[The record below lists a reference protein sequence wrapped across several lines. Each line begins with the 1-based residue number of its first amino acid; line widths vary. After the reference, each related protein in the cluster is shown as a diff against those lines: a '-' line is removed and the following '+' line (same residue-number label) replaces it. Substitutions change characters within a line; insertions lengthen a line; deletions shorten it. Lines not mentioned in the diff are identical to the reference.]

1 MTGATAPSDA
11 FPISRLGD
19 NELDGAQALVSE
31 AGWNQVAA
39 DWKIFLQLG
48 TVYAVRDGKRLAATA
63 ATLPY
68 GDRFAWISMVLVA
81 SSHRRRGLATRLLR
95 RCVDDLIADNL
106 VPVLDATAAGRP
118 IYHALGFEDSWGF
131 QRWARHAPHPSA
143 APPGGEGLGE
153 NFVVVEPITAAIWP
167 ALVHYDTRAFGAD
180 RGALL
185 IDLRGR
191 LPAAALC
198 VRRNGE
204 LAGFLLGRDGRSATQ
219 LGPLIAEDDAV
230 ALALLRRS
238 LATIDGPVY
247 IDLADSKSDV
257 AAFLTASGFAAQRP
271 FTRMLHRTSKSFDD
285 TARTFAVVG
294 PEFG

>member
-11 FPISRLGD
+11 LPISRLGD
-19 NELDGAQALVSE
+19 SELDDAQALVSE

-39 DWKIFLQLG
+39 DWRMFLQLG
-48 TVYAVRDGKRLAATA
+48 AVYAVRDGHRLAATA

-68 GDRFAWISMVLVA
+68 GERFAWISMVLVA
-81 SSHRRRGLATRLLR
+81 GSHRRRGLATRLLR

-106 VPVLDATAAGRP
+106 VPALDATPAGRP
-118 IYHALGFEDSWGF
+118 IYRTLGFEDSWGF
-131 QRWARHAPHPSA
+131 QRLARAPHPPA
-143 APPGGEGLGE
+143 APPGGQS
-153 NFVVVEPITAAIWP
+153 FVVVEPITEAIWSE
-167 ALVHYDTRAFGAD
+167 LVDYDTRAFGAD
-180 RGALL
+180 RSALL
-185 IDLRGR
+185 TDLRGR
-191 LPAAALC
+191 LPAAALY
-198 VRRNGE
+198 VQRNGE

-230 ALALLRRS
+230 ALALLKRS

-247 IDLADSKSDV
+247 IDLADSKSDI
-257 AAFLTASGFAAQRP
+257 AAFLTASGFASQRP
-271 FTRMLHRTSKSFDD
+271 FTRMLHRRNENFDD